1 MCVILTMEYSKQGVP
16 GKLINTQVAS
26 ANLGEVTEFEGQRIQ
41 SAYFSTCGDTI
52 GIQAPEGR
60 SIVIT
65 DVIHGA
71 TGGTTG
77 DSTDLELCYKDS
89 KTSLSSARVVFLVM
103 PARTTHTFFTPILV
117 PAGKFVNFRAGADLT
132 LCYYIV

>member
-1 MCVILTMEYSKQGVP
+1 MEYSKQGVP

-26 ANLGEVTEFEGQRIQ
+26 VNLSEVTDFEGQRIQ

-52 GIQAPEGR
+52 GIQPPEGR

-89 KTSLSSARVVFLVM
+89 KSSLASARVVFLVM
-103 PARTTHTFFTPILV
+103 PARGSL
-117 PAGKFVNFRAGADLT
+117 
-132 LCYYIV
+132 

>member
-1 MCVILTMEYSKQGVP
+1 MEYSKQGVP

-71 TGGTTG
+71 TGGATG

-89 KTSLSSARVVFLVM
+89 KSSLASTRVVFLVM

-117 PAGKFVNFRAGADLT
+117 PAGKFVNFRSGADLT

>member
-1 MCVILTMEYSKQGVP
+1 MEYSKQGVP
-16 GKLINTQVAS
+16 GKLINTQLAS
-26 ANLGEVTEFEGQRIQ
+26 TNLAEVTEFEGQRIQ
-41 SAYFSTCGDTI
+41 SAYFSTCGESI

-77 DSTDLELCYKDS
+77 DSTDLELCFKDS
-89 KTSLSSARVVFLVM
+89 KTSNASTRVVFLVM
-103 PARTTHTFFTPILV
+103 PARTTHTFFTPILL
-117 PAGKFVNFRAGADLT
+117 PAGKFLNFRSGSDLT
-132 LCYYIV
+132 ICYYIV

>member
-1 MCVILTMEYSKQGVP
+1 MEYSKQGVP

-26 ANLGEVTEFEGQRIQ
+26 VNLSEVTDFEGQRIQ

-52 GIQAPEGR
+52 GIQPPEGR

-89 KTSLSSARVVFLVM
+89 KSSLASARVVFLVM
-103 PARTTHTFFTPILV
+103 PARTTQTFFTPILL
-117 PAGKFVNFRAGADLT
+117 PQSKFLNFRAGSDLT
-132 LCYYIV
+132 ICYYIV